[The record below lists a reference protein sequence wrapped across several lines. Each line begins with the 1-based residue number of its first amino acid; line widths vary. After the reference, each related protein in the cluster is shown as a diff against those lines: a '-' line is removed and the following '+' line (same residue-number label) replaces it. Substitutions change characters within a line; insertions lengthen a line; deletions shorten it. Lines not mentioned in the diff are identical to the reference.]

1 MEEDSAEDKQ
11 PEADLKAHD
20 AVPDLPPLPGSSCV
34 RESAAEG
41 IAASSAGQAE
51 LCGPSL
57 PPRSSGAE
65 LYGSDEGDEL
75 LASELRREF
84 FGSMKSRAKV
94 LGLSQEQKE
103 LKVLSPRDPK
113 KGPEGDKA

>member
-20 AVPDLPPLPGSSCV
+20 AVPDLPPLPGSSRV

-41 IAASSAGQAE
+41 IPVSSTGQAE

-94 LGLSQEQKE
+94 LGVSQEQKE
-103 LKVLSPRDPK
+103 LKVQSPRDPK
-113 KGPEGDKA
+113 RGPEGDKA